1 VEAMSR
7 LPFSKN
13 KPEKMNISFVS
24 VANYISPF
32 VDNNNLPETL
42 ICRRQNGVTSNILL
56 IQWPCYYTKRNN
68 IALDI

>member
-1 VEAMSR
+1 MSR

-32 VDNNNLPETL
+32 VDINNLPETL
-42 ICRRQNGVTSNILL
+42 I
-56 IQWPCYYTKRNN
+56 
-68 IALDI
+68 